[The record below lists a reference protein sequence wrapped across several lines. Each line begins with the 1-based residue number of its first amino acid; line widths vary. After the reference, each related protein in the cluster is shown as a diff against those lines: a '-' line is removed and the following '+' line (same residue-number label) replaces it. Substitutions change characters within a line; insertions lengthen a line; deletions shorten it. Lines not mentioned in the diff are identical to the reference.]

1 MRPDRPRGQ
10 VALRAAVA
18 VLFLSG
24 AGSLVAAAALARPVP
39 AAAGA
44 RDPANCTIRDA
55 GGQCVATN
63 HRSRPPSPG
72 GASSRGPLRCE
83 YLAFEDQAYGYSLF
97 PPPENPVVDGIIVY
111 EDCGRP
117 AGNGRY
123 DPWEEIRAN
132 GSRPDFIGPVSIARP
147 VPWADPAEV
156 AEDLLADV
164 IANLPAPVPVISPP
178 PTGAAVIDVPT
189 FVSVGNW
196 PGVIGPLPSCDGPVC
211 IELTAVPRLVFTP
224 GDGTDPVTCAGAGT
238 LFDPSPDAPEP
249 DVQAEGA
256 CAHTYDRRT
265 AGQPWPGTL
274 AIHWEVIWTSLTP
287 DDDGVIDVIPQGVPV
302 PRQVDEVQGIVIDAG
317 IGER

>member
-1 MRPDRPRGQ
+1 M
-10 VALRAAVA
+10 
-18 VLFLSG
+18 F
-24 AGSLVAAAALARPVP
+24 
-39 AAAGA
+39 
-44 RDPANCTIRDA
+44 
-55 GGQCVATN
+55 
-63 HRSRPPSPG
+63 
-72 GASSRGPLRCE
+72 
-83 YLAFEDQAYGYSLF
+83 
-97 PPPENPVVDGIIVY
+97 

-147 VPWADPAEV
+147 VPWADPAEI

-178 PTGAAVIDVPT
+178 PTAAAVIDVPT

-224 GDGTDPVTCAGAGT
+224 GDGIRPDDVCGARAPCST
-238 LFDPSPDAPEP
+238 RAPPRPSPTCRPK
-249 DVQAEGA
+249 GA
-256 CAHTYDRRT
+256 CAHIYDDRT
-265 AGQPWPGTL
+265 AGQPWPGSL

-302 PRQVDEVQGIVIDAG
+302 PVRSTRCRESSIDAG